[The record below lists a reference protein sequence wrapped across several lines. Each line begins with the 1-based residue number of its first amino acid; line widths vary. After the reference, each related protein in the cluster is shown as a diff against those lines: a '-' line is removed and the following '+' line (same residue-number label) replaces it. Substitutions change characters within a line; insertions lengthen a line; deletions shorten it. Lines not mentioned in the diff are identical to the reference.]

1 MARAASSTVSFLFL
15 SEFLPKIFIVA
26 QNKVDINEAEVQPYK
41 ESLFLS
47 ASVPVCLIRG
57 ESIANFVTE
66 QSDVCLYLLAI
77 FLPPLA
83 VFLDTGCS
91 ADFLINI
98 LLSILGWIPG
108 VIREWI
114 LGGVGM
120 LECILTSSDA
130 WWIISKH
137 DPAKYT

>member
-1 MARAASSTVSFLFL
+1 MARAASST
-15 SEFLPKIFIVA
+15 
-26 QNKVDINEAEVQPYK
+26 
-41 ESLFLS
+41 
-47 ASVPVCLIRG
+47 
-57 ESIANFVTE
+57 
-66 QSDVCLYLLAI
+66 SDVCLYLLAV

-108 VIREWI
+108 VIH
-114 LGGVGM
+114 
-120 LECILTSSDA
+120 A

>member
-1 MARAASSTVSFLFL
+1 ML
-15 SEFLPKIFIVA
+15 
-26 QNKVDINEAEVQPYK
+26 
-41 ESLFLS
+41 
-47 ASVPVCLIRG
+47 
-57 ESIANFVTE
+57 E
-66 QSDVCLYLLAI
+66 QSDVCLYFLAV

-108 VIREWI
+108 VIREWN
-114 LGGVGM
+114 LDGVGM
-120 LECILTSSDA
+120 LEYMLMSSDA